1 MKIRN
6 GYVSNSSSSS
16 FLVLG
21 YYVGEIWDSENIKLD
36 FKNKKYIYCGKE
48 DLCGEGDDIIYLTE
62 KLWNWLKDHYMNLPD
77 VGNGTIIEVIKE
89 GSHYADSI
97 NIPKDLDLKSDER
110 DVAVFYVKRNE
121 YSSSTIEDLE
131 KRYIERN

>member
-16 FLVLG
+16 FLVIG
-21 YYVGEIWDSENIKLD
+21 YYVGTIWDCEYLKLD

-48 DLCGEGDDIIYLTE
+48 DLCEEGDDIIYLTE

-77 VGNGTIIEVIKE
+77 VGKGTIIEVIKE

-97 NIPKDLDLKSDER
+97 DIPKDLDLKSDER
-110 DVAVFYVKRNE
+110 DVTVFCVNRNE
-121 YSSSTIEDLE
+121 YSCYTIEDLE
-131 KRYIERN
+131 KRYIGRN